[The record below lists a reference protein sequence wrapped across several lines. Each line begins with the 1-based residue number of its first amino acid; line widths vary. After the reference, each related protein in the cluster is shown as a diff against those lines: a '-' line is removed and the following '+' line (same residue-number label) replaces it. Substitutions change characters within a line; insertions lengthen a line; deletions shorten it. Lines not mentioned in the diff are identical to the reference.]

1 MLKSYFKK
9 LFNWE
14 PNGSLKII
22 FPDNTDYVIGSV
34 NSDLTIKLNNYR
46 IVWNYFTSGPNA
58 FGDCYVNGDI
68 ECSDLTQFFI
78 FYLRNK
84 QKFDKMTPL
93 KIFRFNISYVLHLL
107 RWNSLRG
114 ARKNIRAHYDMGNN
128 FFSEWLDDK
137 MQYSSAHFDSKQ
149 ITLEQA
155 QENKFKKINSYL
167 NIKNN
172 EKVLEIGCGWGTL
185 SQYLFENNTINIDAI
200 TISEE
205 QLKYARELNITK
217 KLADCN
223 FKLEDYRKTNS
234 KYNKIVSVEMIEA
247 VGSKY
252 LPIYIETIKKCL
264 QKDGHAIIQGITI
277 ADERFTEY
285 SRQVDF
291 IQKYIFPG
299 GFLPSKK
306 LLEKIAETKQLQIEV
321 LEDFNQSYVK
331 TLSMWREKF
340 NKKWPRIKSL
350 GYDDRF
356 KRIWNY
362 YLSYCEAGFCE
373 DSIQIS
379 IFKLSH
385 MK

>member
-1 MLKSYFKK
+1 MIKNYFKK
-9 LFNWE
+9 LFNFE

-22 FPDNTDYVIGSV
+22 FPDNTYYVIGSTK
-34 NSDLTIKLNNYR
+34 SDLTIKLNNYK
-46 IVWNYFTSGPNA
+46 IIWSYFTSGPNA

-68 ECSDLTQFFI
+68 ECSDLTQFFV

-84 QKFDKMTPL
+84 EKFDKMTPL
-93 KIFRFNISYVLHLL
+93 KIFRFNISYFLHLL

-114 ARKNIRAHYDMGNN
+114 AKKNIRAHYDMGNN
-128 FFSEWLDDK
+128 FFSEWLDKK
-137 MQYSSAHFDSKQ
+137 MQYSSAHFDKNHT
-149 ITLEQA
+149 TLDQA
-155 QENKFKKINSYL
+155 QENKFKKINTYL
-167 NIKNN
+167 DIKNN
-172 EKVLEIGCGWGTL
+172 EEILEIGCGWGTL
-185 SQYLFENNTINIDAI
+185 SKYLFENNTISIDAI

-205 QLKYARELNITK
+205 QLKYAKDLGVAKSIGQ
-217 KLADCN
+217 CN
-223 FKLEDYRKTNS
+223 FKLEDYRKIQS
-234 KYNKIVSVEMIEA
+234 KYDKIVSVEMIEA

-252 LPIYIETIKKCL
+252 LPIYIDTIKKCL
-264 QKDGHAIIQGITI
+264 QNDGHAIIQGITI
-277 ADERFTEY
+277 ADDKFAKY

-306 LLEKIAETKQLQIEV
+306 LLEKIANKKKLNIEV

-331 TLSMWREKF
+331 TLSLWREQF
-340 NKKWPRIKSL
+340 NTKWPHIKDL

-373 DSIQIS
+373 ESIQIS
-379 IFKLSH
+379 IFRFSH
-385 MK
+385 MN

>member
-93 KIFRFNISYVLHLL
+93 KIFRFNISYVLHLF

-128 FFSEWLDDK
+128 FFSEWLDEK

-167 NIKNN
+167 DIKNN

-277 ADERFTEY
+277 ADEKFTEY

-356 KRIWNY
+356 KRIWNW
-362 YLSYCEAGFCE
+362 
-373 DSIQIS
+373 
-379 IFKLSH
+379 
-385 MK
+385 

>member
-1 MLKSYFKK
+1 MLKNYFKK

-137 MQYSSAHFDSKQ
+137 MQDSSAHFDSKQ

-167 NIKNN
+167 DIKNN
-172 EKVLEIGCGWGTL
+172 EKVLEIGCGWGPL
-185 SQYLFENNTINIDAI
+185 SQ
-200 TISEE
+200 
-205 QLKYARELNITK
+205 
-217 KLADCN
+217 
-223 FKLEDYRKTNS
+223 
-234 KYNKIVSVEMIEA
+234 
-247 VGSKY
+247 
-252 LPIYIETIKKCL
+252 
-264 QKDGHAIIQGITI
+264 
-277 ADERFTEY
+277 
-285 SRQVDF
+285 
-291 IQKYIFPG
+291 
-299 GFLPSKK
+299 
-306 LLEKIAETKQLQIEV
+306 
-321 LEDFNQSYVK
+321 
-331 TLSMWREKF
+331 
-340 NKKWPRIKSL
+340 
-350 GYDDRF
+350 
-356 KRIWNY
+356 
-362 YLSYCEAGFCE
+362 
-373 DSIQIS
+373 
-379 IFKLSH
+379 
-385 MK
+385 